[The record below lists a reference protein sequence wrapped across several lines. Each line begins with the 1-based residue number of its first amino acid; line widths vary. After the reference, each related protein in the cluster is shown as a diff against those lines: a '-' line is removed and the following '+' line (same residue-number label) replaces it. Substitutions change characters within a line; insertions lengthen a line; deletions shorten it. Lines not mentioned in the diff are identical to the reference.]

1 VFADGV
7 PFHAGDIVVTGTSGF
22 GYYWDSQVRHYS
34 PDGVLLDTFDLGVS
48 NTWPSN
54 TGFDSKGNVYV
65 PIQGSSYR
73 PAPNINTIL
82 KINNDGTRAG
92 TFGGAYGSVNDNIFE
107 ILFSSDG
114 NAYIGGD
121 GTSNGLAP
129 IYKVDG
135 NGSLLATYAAQ
146 SDPTSG
152 FGVDYA
158 YLASDQC
165 TIRYTSMGESIKQF
179 NVCTGTQM
187 PNFVDSFPDPSAQ
200 PPHELLYSIR
210 GLANGN
216 TLVGTWD
223 NFVYGLD
230 KDGRVVQEYV
240 AHDGSYPS
248 LSYVA
253 VDPDQKTF
261 VALDMFSGRAY
272 RFDIQTGALLSEF
285 NLLDSGVFSVDDI
298 AIVPSVNDS
307 YNAGKDLGKPCNCAG
322 DPINLATGNEFRDD
336 SDLALGALSFH
347 RYYNSRS
354 AVASTHVGANWRDSF
369 DRNIEYAG
377 GSSTTATIFRP
388 DGRQLKFNLVSGRW
402 ASDPDVSD
410 HLVELTNASG
420 VFAGWDYFDATTR
433 YHEGYDQDGKLVS
446 IMDTSGQTTT
456 LAYSTADTPA
466 SVAPAP
472 GLLLAVTS
480 PRGRTLSFAYDS
492 SSRLTTIREPDGG
505 VLTYGHDARGNLTS
519 VTYPDRTSR
528 QYVYDESSLTGGA
541 DLSSALTGSI
551 DEAGNRFTSI
561 GYNPQGQAVMSMLAS
576 GIDKTQ
582 VAYNAGGTT
591 SISYPTGAQ
600 TTLDFAVSYGSMH
613 TSTVSSP
620 CGPQCGQPNAAATF
634 DANGHVASTTDFNG
648 STTKT
653 TFSADGLLVRQ
664 VDASGTPLQRTTS
677 LNWDTSLRVPLART
691 VADVNGDT
699 ASSTLWLYNTRG
711 QPLARCE
718 IDPTNKAAKGYAC
731 SVSGTVPAGVR
742 RWTYTYCDAVD
753 NTRCPLIG
761 LLLSS
766 TGPRT
771 DVAQVTTYSYYL
783 DSSAVDCG
791 TPGAA
796 CHQPGDLR
804 SVIDALGHVTTIAS
818 YDADGRVTRET
829 DPNGVHTDL
838 AYTPRGWLASR
849 SVGGAI
855 ARFTY
860 TPYGAIASIIDPDGV
875 ATRYTYDAA
884 HRLTDIT
891 DALGNRI
898 HYTLDAAGNKTAEH
912 VLDSSGTVRRSL
924 GRTFNSLGELTTV
937 VDGLNHI
944 VFSANASDSYDAN
957 GNLLH
962 SADGLGVQ
970 RHRSYDALD
979 RLVSTIE
986 NYNGTDAAT
995 KNTQSVYAY
1004 DALDRLDGVSDP
1016 DGLITSYDYDG
1027 LGDAI
1032 AQESPDT
1039 GTTGRTF
1046 DAAGDLLSNTDAKG
1060 VTVVYAYDALGRR
1073 TGASYPDNTLDV
1085 AYRYDETNGIT
1096 GCTRSAPIGRLTRIV
1111 EDAVTTAYCYDAQ
1124 GRIIRKQ
1131 QITSSGTDTI
1141 DYAYTAAGRLRALGY
1156 PDGSSVNYARDAD
1169 GRIRSI
1175 QVAPVRGGAITAV
1188 NDATY
1193 LPFGPVSSY
1202 RLGNG
1207 QTITRTYDANY
1218 RLMDLTSPAFSL
1230 HVARDAMGDI
1240 AAIGNSAG
1248 AIPASETYGYDP
1260 LYRLT
1265 QVTKAD
1271 GSTLESVTYNPTGD
1285 RLSKSGSGL
1294 ATGVY
1299 SYNPGTHQLIATGNA
1314 ARAVDADGNATAIGE
1329 AGIVYGFGYD
1339 DRNRLSVVQLG
1350 SSTVAAY
1357 TYNALGERIAKD
1369 LSGWNHRGGEGGPG
1383 GHGHM
1388 HGAHAEGHG
1397 AEQGIERFDYNES
1410 SQLLAEHGRSTR
1422 DYVWMDG
1429 IPVANV
1435 DTRGFSTVTY
1445 VTADQL
1451 GTPRAI
1457 SDDNGETIWRWAY
1470 QGNPFGEQQPTS
1482 STGYVLNLR
1491 YPGQY
1496 YDAESGT
1503 NYNMFRTYE
1512 PATGRYL
1519 QSDPTGLAGGM
1530 STYAYVGGNSLSN
1543 IDPMGLE
1550 SPRSAAGCGSMSWAA
1565 CGARPLALP
1574 TKGCDGSSNSV
1585 FSPSL
1590 LATIVVTEIVGG
1602 GPEDPLADAAV
1613 AGEIAEAET
1622 EAASIVT
1629 PYATEVQ
1636 SSSEEAQAALSAAR
1650 DGAPLYRTGQLGE
1663 SMGSES
1669 QYWSLENPAS
1679 PGYAQQM
1686 GMPGVN
1692 PNFVIQ
1698 GTLRDGASVI
1708 TNEAPGLGM
1717 NAGGG
1722 LQVVTSPG
1730 GVSSQYFMMLPR

>member
-1 VFADGV
+1 MCAGPVFADGV
-7 PFHAGDIVVTGTSGF
+7 PFHAGDIIVTGTSGF

-65 PIQGSSYR
+65 PIQGSSYH
-73 PAPNINTIL
+73 PAPNINTVL
-82 KINNDGTRAG
+82 KINNDGTRSG
-92 TFGGAYGSVNDNIFE
+92 TFGGAYGSANYNIFE
-107 ILFSSDG
+107 ILFSSNG

-121 GTSNGLAP
+121 GKPNGLAP

-179 NVCTGTQM
+179 NVCTGAQM
-187 PNFVDSFPDPSAQ
+187 PNLVDSFPDPSAQ

-216 TLVGTWD
+216 MLVGTWE
-223 NFVYGLD
+223 NFVYGLG
-230 KDGRVVQEYV
+230 KDGHVVQEYV
-240 AHDGSYPS
+240 AHDSSYPS

-272 RFDIQTGALLSEF
+272 RFDIQAGALLSEF
-285 NLLDSGVFSVDDI
+285 NLFDPGVFSADDI
-298 AIVPSVNDS
+298 AIVPSVDDS
-307 YNAGKDLGKPCNCAG
+307 YNAGKNLGKPCNCAG

-336 SDLALGALSFH
+336 GDLSLGALSFH
-347 RYYNSRS
+347 RYYNSQS

-369 DRNIEYAG
+369 DRSIEYAG
-377 GSSTTATIFRP
+377 GNSTTATIFRP

-410 HLVELTNASG
+410 RLVELTNASG
-420 VFAGWDYFDATTR
+420 AFAGWDYFDTTTR
-433 YHEGYDQDGKLVS
+433 YHEGYDSDGKLVS
-446 IMDTSGQTTT
+446 IMDTSGQMTT

-466 SVAPAP
+466 SVAPEP

-528 QYVYDESSLTGGA
+528 QYVYNESSLTGGA
-541 DLSSALTGSI
+541 NLSSALTGSI

-561 GYNPQGQAVMSMLAS
+561 GYNPQGQAIMSMLAS

-591 SISYPTGAQ
+591 SVSYPNGSQ
-600 TTLDFAVSYGSMH
+600 TTLDFVVPYGSMH
-613 TSTVSSP
+613 TSAASSP

-634 DANGHVASTTDFNG
+634 DANGHVASATGFNG
-648 STTKT
+648 SITKT
-653 TFSADGLLVRQ
+653 TFGADGLLAQQ
-664 VDASGTPLQRTTS
+664 VDAAGTALQRTTS
-677 LNWDTSLRVPLART
+677 LDWDTSLRVPLART
-691 VADVNGDT
+691 VVDANGDT
-699 ASSTLWLYNTRG
+699 ASSTQWIYNTRG

-718 IDPTNKAAKGYAC
+718 IDPTNKVAEGYAC
-731 SVSGTVPAGVR
+731 SVAGTVPAGVR
-742 RWTYTYCDAVD
+742 RWIYTYCDVVD
-753 NTRCPLIG
+753 STHCPLVG

-771 DVAQVTTYSYYL
+771 DVDQVTTYSYYL
-783 DSSAVDCG
+783 DSNAADCG
-791 TPGAA
+791 AAGSA

-804 SVIDALGHVTTIAS
+804 TITDALGHVTTIAS

-829 DPNGVHTDL
+829 DPNGVHTDFS
-838 AYTPRGWLASR
+838 YTPRGLLASR

-855 ARFTY
+855 TRFTY
-860 TPYGAIASIIDPDGV
+860 TPYGAIASVTDPDGV
-875 ATRYTYDAA
+875 ATRYTYDTA

-891 DALGNRI
+891 DAQGNRI
-898 HYTLDAAGNKTAEH
+898 HYTLDAAGNKTAEQ
-912 VLDSSGTVRRSL
+912 VFDSSGTLRRSV

-937 VDGLNHI
+937 VDGLNRV
-944 VFSANASDSYDAN
+944 VFNASAGDSYDAN

-962 SADGLGVQ
+962 STDGLGVQ
-970 RHRSYDALD
+970 QHRSYDALD
-979 RLVSTIE
+979 RLASTIE
-986 NYNGTDAAT
+986 NYNGTDTAT
-995 KNTQSVYAY
+995 KNTQNLYAY
-1004 DALDRLDGVSDP
+1004 DTLDRLDGVSDP

-1027 LGDAI
+1027 LGDAV
-1032 AQESPDT
+1032 AQQSPDT
-1039 GTTGRTF
+1039 GTTTRTF
-1046 DAAGDLLSNTDAKG
+1046 DAAGDLLSSTSAKG
-1060 VTVVYAYDALGRR
+1060 VTTAYSYDALGRR
-1073 TGASYPDNTLDV
+1073 IGVSYPDSTQDV
-1085 AYRYDETNGIT
+1085 AYRYDEANSVTR
-1096 GCTRSAPIGRLTRIV
+1096 CARSAPVGRLTRIV
-1111 EDAVTTAYCYDAQ
+1111 EDSVTTAYCYDVQ
-1124 GRIIRKQ
+1124 GRVIRKQ

-1175 QVAPVRGGAITAV
+1175 EVVPVRGSATTAV

-1207 QTITRTYDANY
+1207 QIVTRSYDADY

-1240 AAIGNSAG
+1240 TAIGNSTG
-1248 AIPASETYGYDP
+1248 AIPASETYSYDP

-1265 QVTKAD
+1265 QITKAD

-1314 ARAVDADGNATAIGE
+1314 ARAVDVDGNTTAISE

-1369 LSGWNHRGGEGGPG
+1369 LSGRNHRAGEGGPG

-1388 HGAHAEGHG
+1388 HDPNGAGHG
-1397 AEQGIERFDYNES
+1397 TGRGIERFDYDEA
-1410 SQLLAEHGRSTR
+1410 SQLLAVQGKSSR
-1422 DYVWMDG
+1422 DYIWMDG

-1435 DTRGFSTVTY
+1435 DTRGFSSVTY

-1457 SDDNGETIWRWAY
+1457 SNERGVTIWQWAY
-1470 QGNPFGEQQPTS
+1470 QSNAFEELQPS
-1482 STGYVLNLR
+1482 SPTGYVYNLR
-1491 YPGQY
+1491 SAGEYH
-1496 YDAESGT
+1496 DAETGFNSNG
-1503 NYNMFRTYE
+1503 YRTRD
-1512 PATGRYL
+1512 PSTWRFL
-1519 QSDPTGLAGGM
+1519 QSDPQGLGGGI
-1530 STYAYVGGNSLSN
+1530 STYAAVGNSPLSN
-1543 IDPMGLE
+1543 IDLLGLQE
-1550 SPRSAAGCGSMSWAA
+1550 NDAEDISDFER
-1565 CGARPLALP
+1565 ARLRE
-1574 TKGCDGSSNSV
+1574 T
-1585 FSPSL
+1585 FSPKL
-1590 LATIVVTEIVGG
+1590 GPNMARALEPATLE
-1602 GPEDPLADAAV
+1602 EQEV
-1613 AGEIAEAET
+1613 AEGT
-1622 EAASIVT
+1622 C
-1629 PYATEVQ
+1629 PATNPK
-1636 SSSEEAQAALSAAR
+1636 SWSAAR
-1650 DGAPLYRTGQLGE
+1650 RSFWQTEARNNPYRYSPENLNRMERGLAPLHDELDVPMELHHIVPQ
-1663 SMGSES
+1663 
-1669 QYWSLENPAS
+1669 
-1679 PGYAQQM
+1679 
-1686 GMPGVN
+1686 
-1692 PNFVIQ
+1692 
-1698 GTLRDGASVI
+1698 RDGGSHDPSNLQPLWPWEHAEVDPYRHY
-1708 TNEAPGLGM
+1708 NGPVPG
-1717 NAGGG
+1717 AGG
-1722 LQVVTSPG
+1722 
-1730 GVSSQYFMMLPR
+1730 